1 MPDMNDKA
9 VQRPWLK
16 AYTLGTADDWAIEA
30 ASPKRDWMDDTFKK
44 IAYRC
49 LPLIAAN
56 QMGWVIRCPANLTA
70 TWSGKPD
77 NHGVRIVYE
86 ADSAHLTGVAISHFG
101 GGVLTFVLPWLFR
114 TSPGFGLVLR
124 GPTNESKDHVFPLDA
139 VIETD
144 WSPYTFTMNW
154 RLSQPEVPVRFRKG
168 DTICMLQPYP
178 LALLEQFDC
187 SIEPFADAPP
197 EIQRGFGDFV
207 QGRARN
213 IERAPQGQYTTQ
225 RDYFAGRYPDGSPAR
240 YPRGTVA
247 SSVALGCPAEAHAR
261 RSDGEEL
268 PAPQHRTGFVLQPFR
283 R

>member
-1 MPDMNDKA
+1 MNDQA
-9 VQRPWLK
+9 MQRPWLK
-16 AYTLGTADDWAIEA
+16 AYSLGSADEWAIEP
-30 ASPKRDWMDDTFKK
+30 ASSKRAWMDDTFKR

-49 LPLIAAN
+49 LPLVAAN
-56 QMGWVIRCPANLTA
+56 QMGWVVRCPASFTA
-70 TWSGKPD
+70 IWSGKPD
-77 NHGVRIVYE
+77 NHGVRIAYE
-86 ADSAHLTGVAISHFG
+86 EDSAHLAGTAISHFG

-124 GPTNESKDHVFPLDA
+124 GPTNEIKEHAIPLDA

-168 DTICMLQPYP
+168 DAVCMLQPYP

-187 SIEPFADAPP
+187 SFEPFADAPP
-197 EIQRGFGDFV
+197 EIQRGFDDFV
-207 QGRARN
+207 HGRGRN
-213 IERAPQGQYTTQ
+213 LEKAPQGQYATQ

-240 YPRGTVA
+240 YPVGTVA
-247 SSVALGCPAEAHAR
+247 SAVAVGCPVEASAASPER
-261 RSDGEEL
+261 EAL
-268 PAPQHRTGFVLQPFR
+268 PAPAHRMGFDLKPFR